1 MPEST
6 DGLPN
11 SGVETDGIGIYGLT
25 RIRSFPETQSSLAR
39 SDGAFTR
46 PGVRFKHLTMATVA
60 AIVNSV
66 RITVRAT
73 PRPAHGERL
82 ATRLAFAAA
91 LSGAAPLAVAE
102 EAFVEAGLVD
112 SSAAEAEAAGVDFTE
127 AEAVEGM
134 AAVATAVNEIERR
147 HDSSPQRMPSALFPD
162 LLLQVPQ

>member
-1 MPEST
+1 M
-6 DGLPN
+6 
-11 SGVETDGIGIYGLT
+11 
-25 RIRSFPETQSSLAR
+25 
-39 SDGAFTR
+39 
-46 PGVRFKHLTMATVA
+46 
-60 AIVNSV
+60 
-66 RITVRAT
+66 
-73 PRPAHGERL
+73 
-82 ATRLAFAAA
+82 
-91 LSGAAPLAVAE
+91 AVAE